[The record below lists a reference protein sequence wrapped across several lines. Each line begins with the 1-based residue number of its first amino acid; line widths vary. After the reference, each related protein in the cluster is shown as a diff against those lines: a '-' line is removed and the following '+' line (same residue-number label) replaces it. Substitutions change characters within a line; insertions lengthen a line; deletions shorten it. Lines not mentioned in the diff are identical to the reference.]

1 MMSHLTVS
9 VPWPEGAESTGFLA
23 AKVACCGKCST
34 YMRGEGANGAAS
46 NSNGPGYMKTLPES
60 GFCNRRRGLVDH

>member
-34 YMRGEGANGAAS
+34 YLYLIDVRNC
-46 NSNGPGYMKTLPES
+46 NMKL
-60 GFCNRRRGLVDH
+60 FMD